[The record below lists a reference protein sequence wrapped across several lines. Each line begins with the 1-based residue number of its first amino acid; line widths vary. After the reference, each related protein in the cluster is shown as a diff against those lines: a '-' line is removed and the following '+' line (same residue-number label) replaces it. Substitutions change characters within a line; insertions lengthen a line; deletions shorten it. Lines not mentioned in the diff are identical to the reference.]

1 MTEWEIIVD
10 FHASLSNY
18 LCGLKFFIITNHYF
32 IGDNTICLLYVLWDV
47 FLVNLFPTIII
58 I

>member
-10 FHASLSNY
+10 FLVNPSSY

-32 IGDNTICLLYVLWDV
+32 IGDNTIYLLYVLWDV
-47 FLVNLFPTIII
+47 FLVNLSQRLS
-58 I
+58 